1 MLTPG
6 GGHRVRGGAVSLA
19 GTRGFPPSHLVD
31 TRRFVLGSTTTHI
44 FLGIKLSKSLFSK
57 VPGDRQGGWV
67 EPKKNYIILFLI
79 SFLKT
84 RSWFCLSF
92 SQYDTFP
99 PLKNSGCLD
108 PGSFTLLLDR
118 LLWPYRRI
126 LSQICLIQMA
136 TLQMS
141 VPYWKDENGLS
152 VVY

>member
-1 MLTPG
+1 M
-6 GGHRVRGGAVSLA
+6 
-19 GTRGFPPSHLVD
+19 
-31 TRRFVLGSTTTHI
+31 
-44 FLGIKLSKSLFSK
+44 
-57 VPGDRQGGWV
+57 
-67 EPKKNYIILFLI
+67 EPKENYITLFLV
-79 SFLKT
+79 
-84 RSWFCLSF
+84 

-99 PLKNSGCLD
+99 PLKNSSSGCLD